1 MKRVLKF
8 LLFLVM
14 MFSLTSCNSSTPEK
28 SLENYIT
35 SLKELDYVTANTYL
49 KNGEENDITETF
61 SGEEEIAKLMF
72 KNLSYKV
79 ISSTINEN
87 KIEAV
92 LSVEITNTN
101 LENFISEY
109 AKAALSNVIAGGL
122 QGLGDAV
129 QNAGELDMETV
140 KKVFEE
146 CENSMVTNKVDIN
159 FVKEEEIWKLEMSE
173 GFINAISGG
182 IYDTLKLFIK

>member
-14 MFSLTSCNSSTPEK
+14 MFSLTSCNTSTPEK

-61 SGEEEIAKLMF
+61 SGEEEIAKLLF

-79 ISSTINEN
+79 ISSTINED
-87 KIEAV
+87 KTEAV

-122 QGLGDAV
+122 QGLGDAA

-140 KKVFEE
+140 NKVFEE
-146 CENSMVTNKVDIN
+146 CENSMVTNKVD
-159 FVKEEEIWKLEMSE
+159 VKFEKEGETWKLEMSE